1 MQEPPRER
9 ESIWSVPVG
18 WQDYFWSLFALQFS
32 ACVGLITWYE
42 VSHSAGRHPVE
53 IFIAIGRGVLP
64 FIPVI
69 VAQTVIIVEVMVM
82 ISERYLA
89 RRYRQG
95 RTEGLAEGRAEGQ
108 AEGRAEGQAEGRA
121 EGQAEGRAEGQAEGR
136 AEGQAEGRTEAMAEA
151 QTRLDAWNRLRLE
164 AQERGE
170 VFNQPPPS
178 FVTPGLGDREAEG
191 R

>member
-53 IFIAIGRGVLP
+53 IFIAIGRGILP

-108 AEGRAEGQAEGRA
+108 AEGRAEGQAEGR
-121 EGQAEGRAEGQAEGR
+121 
-136 AEGQAEGRTEAMAEA
+136 TEAMAEA

-164 AQERGE
+164 AQERSE

-178 FVTPGLGDREAEG
+178 FVTPGLGDKGSER

>member
-1 MQEPPRER
+1 M
-9 ESIWSVPVG
+9 
-18 WQDYFWSLFALQFS
+18 
-32 ACVGLITWYE
+32 
-42 VSHSAGRHPVE
+42 
-53 IFIAIGRGVLP
+53 
-64 FIPVI
+64 IPVI

-95 RTEGLAEGRAEGQ
+95 RTEGLAEGRAEGLT
-108 AEGRAEGQAEGRA
+108 
-121 EGQAEGRAEGQAEGR
+121 EGR

-164 AQERGE
+164 AQERSE

-178 FVTPGLGDREAEG
+178 FVTPGLGDKGSER

>member
-53 IFIAIGRGVLP
+53 IFIAIGRGILP

-95 RTEGLAEGRAEGQ
+95 RTEGL
-108 AEGRAEGQAEGRA
+108 
-121 EGQAEGRAEGQAEGR
+121 
-136 AEGQAEGRTEAMAEA
+136 AEGRTEAMAEA

-178 FVTPGLGDREAEG
+178 FVTPGLGDKGSER

>member
-53 IFIAIGRGVLP
+53 IFIAIGRGILP

-95 RTEGLAEGRAEGQ
+95 RA
-108 AEGRAEGQAEGRA
+108 
-121 EGQAEGRAEGQAEGR
+121 
-136 AEGQAEGRTEAMAEA
+136 EAMVEA
-151 QTRLDAWNRLRLE
+151 QARLDAWNRLRLE

-170 VFNQPPPS
+170 VFDQPPPS
-178 FVTPGLGDREAEG
+178 FVTPGLGDKGSER

>member
-1 MQEPPRER
+1 VTGKQKGDKIISRNGSGNYSP
-9 ESIWSVPVG
+9 
-18 WQDYFWSLFALQFS
+18 L
-32 ACVGLITWYE
+32 YE

-53 IFIAIGRGVLP
+53 ILIAIGRGILP

-89 RRYRQG
+89 RRYRQ
-95 RTEGLAEGRAEGQ
+95 
-108 AEGRAEGQAEGRA
+108 
-121 EGQAEGRAEGQAEGR
+121 GR

-170 VFNQPPPS
+170 VFDQPPPS
-178 FVTPGLGDREAEG
+178 FITPGPDDREAEG

>member
-53 IFIAIGRGVLP
+53 IFIAIGRGILP

-95 RTEGLAEGRAEGQ
+95 RTEGLAEGRAEGLT
-108 AEGRAEGQAEGRA
+108 EGRAEGQAEGRT
-121 EGQAEGRAEGQAEGR
+121 
-136 AEGQAEGRTEAMAEA
+136 EGQAEGRTEAMAEA

-178 FVTPGLGDREAEG
+178 FVTPGLGDKGSER